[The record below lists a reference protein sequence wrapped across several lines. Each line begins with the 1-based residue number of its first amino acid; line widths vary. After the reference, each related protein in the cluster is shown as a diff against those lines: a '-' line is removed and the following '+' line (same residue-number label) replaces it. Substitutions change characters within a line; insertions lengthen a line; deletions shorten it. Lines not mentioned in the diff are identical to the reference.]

1 MGAGRAI
8 LIATLVAALLS
19 ACGQAGAS
27 VRPAPGSVVAAAAPG
42 GPLQSVDCVNAT
54 TCWAVGSNGD
64 SPTRAQAVI
73 EEYTGGGWAMATTA
87 AAPAGH
93 GYALLG
99 VSCPSSGECWAV
111 GTDSGPGGTV
121 PLIEHHA
128 GGSWSIVRAAPVA
141 GSNVAGLRGVA
152 CAGSTDCW
160 AVGSFGASPTRPL
173 VEHFDGNR
181 WTLAQPPST
190 PEAGDASLNAVT
202 CQRDGSCWT
211 VGVADAEHSLAAR
224 LDGGRWMTVAAA
236 VVGGESATLSGV
248 SCTAVPECWAVGSI
262 TTRGVRWPLIEGN
275 DGSGWTVVTTPRPLF
290 SSTGWLTGVSCA
302 RAQACW
308 AAGGVR
314 SFAGTERPL
323 VQLYDGSA
331 WRIINPPAHS
341 ATALVTSVAC
351 SDEDDCWTVGSCDSS
366 TSSVCGGSGSLI
378 EMYDTVLPDGH

>member
-27 VRPAPGSVVAAAAPG
+27 VRPAPGSVVAAPAPG

-202 CQRDGSCWT
+202 CQRVLR
-211 VGVADAEHSLAAR
+211 VGDAEWRELHRRPGMLGGRKYHHPRRPLAADRGQRRFR
-224 LDGGRWMTVAAA
+224 LDRRHHPPPAVQQHWLADGRQLCARTGMLGGRRGS
-236 VVGGESATLSGV
+236 VV
-248 SCTAVPECWAVGSI
+248 CRDRTA
-262 TTRGVRWPLIEGN
+262 
-275 DGSGWTVVTTPRPLF
+275 
-290 SSTGWLTGVSCA
+290 A
-302 RAQACW
+302 RAALRWLRLEDHQP
-308 AAGGVR
+308 AGSQRDG
-314 SFAGTERPL
+314 AGHKRCMF
-323 VQLYDGSA
+323 G
-331 WRIINPPAHS
+331 R
-341 ATALVTSVAC
+341 
-351 SDEDDCWTVGSCDSS
+351 G
-366 TSSVCGGSGSLI
+366 
-378 EMYDTVLPDGH
+378 